1 MTLRHLMAAVSALL
15 LLMACGCSAKQD
27 IQPVTAQPPFWIA
40 EHPENGAAVYML
52 GSMHVGERGL
62 VYPEYVT
69 RAFDSSDIIA
79 VEVDVDACTYQEIIE
94 ASRELLLPD
103 DTSVEEC
110 LGEQY
115 GEAVEFLRDKDVYE
129 KAMEEFIPYYWCSAL
144 TMQIADDCGL
154 SSEYGTES
162 ILLSRARAQSK
173 QIEEIE
179 SLSAQY
185 AMMADIP
192 MDVQVQ
198 TLLDTIGEENYAEQ
212 VTATRDMYE
221 DWLYFDTDGLESLN
235 DDGADKAPEGYEEF
249 MQLMYLDRQEHMA
262 EYVAECLEDGRNAF
276 VIVGAAHFF
285 FEDDIITLLENS
297 GYTVQEIRG

>member
-1 MTLRHLMAAVSALL
+1 MTIRHITAAISALFL
-15 LLMACGCSAKQD
+15 LIPCGCSAKQD
-27 IQPVTAQPPFWIA
+27 TQPVTAQPPFWIA
-40 EHPENGAAVYML
+40 EHPESGAAVYML
-52 GSMHVGERGL
+52 GSMHVGEKGL
-62 VYPEYVT
+62 LYPEYVT
-69 RAFDSSDIIA
+69 SAFDSSDIIA
-79 VEVDVDACTYQEIIE
+79 VEVDVDACTYQEIVE

-115 GEAVEFLRDKDVYE
+115 GEVVEFMRDKKVYE

-144 TMQIADDCGL
+144 TLQISEDCGL

-162 ILLSRARAQSK
+162 ILLARARNQGK

-179 SLSAQY
+179 SLSGQY

-198 TLLDTIGEENYAEQ
+198 TLLDTVGEENYAEQ
-212 VTATRDMYE
+212 LTATRDMYE
-221 DWLYFDTDGLESLN
+221 DWLYFDIDGLESLN
-235 DDGADKAPEGYEEF
+235 DDGADEAPEGYEEF

-262 EYVAECLEDGRNAF
+262 EYISGCLEDGSNAF

-285 FEDDIITLLENS
+285 IEDDIITLLENS
-297 GYTVQEIRG
+297 GYTVREIRG